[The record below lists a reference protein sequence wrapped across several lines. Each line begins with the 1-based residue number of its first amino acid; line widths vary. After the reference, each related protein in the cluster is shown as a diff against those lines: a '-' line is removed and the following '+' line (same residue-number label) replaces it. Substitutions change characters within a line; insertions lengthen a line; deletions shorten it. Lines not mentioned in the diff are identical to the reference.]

1 MAWNAQVRARAKRTW
16 QEVPKQEAKENA
28 AKKANAEG

>member
-16 QEVPKQEAKENA
+16 QEAPKQEAKENT
-28 AKKANAEG
+28 AKKAKAEG